1 VEIEELKSKFLN
13 LDFDEREFAVRAEA
27 MVDFATAVGETA
39 AHYTDPNH
47 PEFRAVP
54 TFPARFHGRRM
65 LPEDFPRLGGIPL
78 DAGKAVMPQAPI
90 RAGVTLVGRSHL
102 HEIFEKTGR
111 SGRMIFLVARMEV
124 RGPGDTLVS
133 IVDSRMVIREKPAK
147 EEGEAASE
155 ARSEAKPSEV
165 DKSGVKT

>member
-1 VEIEELKSKFLN
+1 MEIEELKRKFLN
-13 LDFDEREFAVRAEA
+13 LDFDQREFPVRVEA

-78 DAGKAVMPQAPI
+78 DAGKAVMPKAPI

-124 RGPGDTLVS
+124 RAPDETLVA
-133 IVDSRMVIREKPAK
+133 IVDSRMVIREKPA
-147 EEGEAASE
+147 SE
-155 ARSEAKPSEV
+155 ARSEAKPSEGEKK
-165 DKSGVKT
+165 DAGGVPQ